1 MSQTIW
7 SSSGSYFYSPKLSAS
22 MRKQALPFF
31 VFRQFVDLK
40 EGFGKNIGDTIQFTK
55 RLRIDTAGTTLVET
69 NTFPV
74 NEIKFYKDSCTV
86 NEFGNSVA
94 TTEKATTLSTF
105 DLRNEYNAGL
115 MDDYK
120 NCIDRAVAAKFTSGE
135 IKGVIA
141 NTATISFY
149 TNGTATGTQSAQC
162 SDKTI
167 RACANQLKKMH
178 VPKLGKD
185 YVFIGATDAISG
197 VYDYLQAVAQYA
209 EPTFRYNDEIGRYY
223 GVRFVEDNN
232 FLTNAG
238 GQGSVFAE
246 AVMFGEESVMEA
258 VALPEEVRYWEE
270 DGGRSK
276 KYAWYSILGFKKVW
290 SLSTDDL
297 NSTGKG
303 IERILHITSA

>member
-1 MSQTIW
+1 MAQTIW
-7 SSSGSYFYSPKLSAS
+7 SSDGSYFYSPKLSAS

-31 VFRQFVDLK
+31 VFRQFVDVK
-40 EGFGKNIGDTIQFTK
+40 EGFGKNIGDTIQFSK
-55 RLRIDTAGTTLVET
+55 RLRIDTAGTTMVET

-74 NEIKFYKDSCTV
+74 NQIKFVKDSCTV

-94 TTEKATTLSTF
+94 VTEKATTLSTF
-105 DLRNEYNAGL
+105 DLHNEYNAGL

-120 NCIDRAVAAKFTSGE
+120 NCIDRAVGAIFTSGE
-135 IKGVIA
+135 IRGIIA

-149 TNGTATGTQSAQC
+149 TNGTDTGNAAANG
-162 SDKTI
+162 SDKI
-167 RACANQLKKMH
+167 VRACVSKLKKMH

-185 YVFIGATDAISG
+185 YICIGATDWIQS

-223 GVRFVEDNN
+223 SVRFVEENN
-232 FLTNAG
+232 YLSNAVNTSYS
-238 GQGSVFAE
+238 Q
-246 AVMFGEESVMEA
+246 AVMFGEEAVMEC

-276 KYAWYSILGFKKVW
+276 KYAWYSILGFKKIW
-290 SLSTDDL
+290 SQKNDDT
-297 NSTGKG
+297 NSTGTG
-303 IERILHITSA
+303 LERIMVINGA